1 MRKGKKI
8 EVKKAHRL
16 SSACT
21 VEKGSLVIADRAS
34 RGGQEGDLSVGTR
47 DGKWER
53 CKMRIWSEKTV
64 VPALGTTRE
73 AVVGE
78 GIEQALFLEVI
89 APVCLLGTHK
99 GNLSVQLHRC
109 SATANAGGLE
119 RGTRPAL

>member
-1 MRKGKKI
+1 M
-8 EVKKAHRL
+8 
-16 SSACT
+16 
-21 VEKGSLVIADRAS
+21 
-34 RGGQEGDLSVGTR
+34 
-47 DGKWER
+47 
-53 CKMRIWSEKTV
+53 
-64 VPALGTTRE
+64 PALGTTRE

-109 SATANAGGLE
+109 SATAKAGGLE